1 MTKEKHHPK
10 RWLSGERAKDFRRR
24 LGASDGGKDS
34 GKHTFTFK
42 FPLAAEQP
50 DEKTRDFLR
59 LQYEKLASI
68 EENSLFHFFAAV
80 HLSGIRLFTNRTDA
94 AAFAE
99 KSVILNSPF
108 NQELCK
114 AYGLD
119 KTAGK
124 ALIEFLAK
132 EIRGNNKNEERLLT
146 KLQGIEEFTGAKND
160 NKQLPSFLKETARLI
175 NKDSLWAANQKTK
188 RFEAMCLGGKKLRF

>member
-1 MTKEKHHPK
+1 MKKHAIFCAYNTKN
-10 RWLSGERAKDFRRR
+10 WL
-24 LGASDGGKDS
+24 
-34 GKHTFTFK
+34 
-42 FPLAAEQP
+42 PLK
-50 DEKTRDFLR
+50 KTR
-59 LQYEKLASI
+59 
-68 EENSLFHFFAAV
+68 FFIFRGGAF
-80 HLSGIRLFTNRTDA
+80 IRHSPFTNRTDA

-188 RFEAMCLGGKKLRF
+188 RLKPCVWREKIAVLIFRRPRR

>member
-1 MTKEKHHPK
+1 MKKHAIFCAYNTKN
-10 RWLSGERAKDFRRR
+10 WL
-24 LGASDGGKDS
+24 
-34 GKHTFTFK
+34 
-42 FPLAAEQP
+42 PLK
-50 DEKTRDFLR
+50 KTRFFIFSRRCIYPAFAFLQTEPTPPPLR
-59 LQYEKLASI
+59 K
-68 EENSLFHFFAAV
+68 N
-80 HLSGIRLFTNRTDA
+80 RLF
-94 AAFAE
+94 
-99 KSVILNSPF
+99 LNSPF

-188 RFEAMCLGGKKLRF
+188 RFEAMCLAEKIAVLIFRRPRR

>member
-68 EENSLFHFFAAV
+68 EEKLAFSFFSRRCIYPAFAF
-80 HLSGIRLFTNRTDA
+80 LQTEPTPPPLRKNRLF
-94 AAFAE
+94 
-99 KSVILNSPF
+99 
-108 NQELCK
+108 
-114 AYGLD
+114 
-119 KTAGK
+119 
-124 ALIEFLAK
+124 
-132 EIRGNNKNEERLLT
+132 
-146 KLQGIEEFTGAKND
+146 
-160 NKQLPSFLKETARLI
+160 
-175 NKDSLWAANQKTK
+175 
-188 RFEAMCLGGKKLRF
+188 